1 MADDLASV
9 RRSLLVLAALVEDQ
23 LRRAT
28 SAFFAG
34 DAAAARLAIAADRD
48 VDAHE
53 VRVDDACVAT
63 LATAALAAPDVRFL
77 VAAMKTA
84 TVLERI
90 GDEAAGM
97 ASAALGS
104 HPPASALMEL
114 ARLAR
119 HLLSDAVEALLR
131 ADVALARRVLG
142 EGAGAKALGK
152 RVARRLVDRPLAD
165 PASIGAALHAS
176 EVARRLERIAA
187 HAVGIA
193 AMVIYAADGLLE
205 PERRAA

>member
-63 LATAALAAPDVRFL
+63 LATAALDARDVRFL

-84 TVLERI
+84 TALERI
-90 GDEAAGM
+90 GDEAAGV

-104 HPPASALMEL
+104 HAPASALMEL
-114 ARLAR
+114 ARIAR

-131 ADVALARRVLG
+131 ADVALARRVLR
-142 EGAGAKALGK
+142 EGAAAKALGK
-152 RVARRLVDRPLAD
+152 RVARQLVDRPLAD
-165 PASIGAALHAS
+165 PASIGAALHAA

-187 HAVGIA
+187 HAAGIA
-193 AMVIYAADGLLE
+193 AMVVYAADGALE
-205 PERRAA
+205 PQRRAA